1 MKLRIVEI
9 LLNLLF
15 WLASGWLVVNS
26 LSVTGQEV
34 IVENGVE
41 TVTLMRDDHLFN
53 GLLLIVSLCIL
64 SFYLHLCN
72 ILTHPKRKKG
82 YLTTVF
88 GIAILFIP
96 YGLIRIIG
104 STELLTEILIP
115 GTFEFAIY
123 IFYFSCATGY
133 GVVKLFLKSEESKKK
148 LQLEK
153 KQAELSLLRN
163 QLQPHFLFN
172 ALNNVLSMVDQTR
185 DPQLAN
191 VLDQLSELLRY
202 VVYDTQGQNVPIR
215 KEIDFIKAYAQLH
228 KLRFDDSELNFN
240 LEVIGE
246 NLDQPIEPGL
256 FIPFI
261 ENAFKYGALPEE
273 KSDISVTIDLSQ
285 PQTLFFQS
293 INPIYPELQ
302 NQESSGTGVANVR
315 ERLKLAYPGKY
326 QLKISDQDHYIVEL
340 QIDHA

>member
-1 MKLRIVEI
+1 MKQRAVEI
-9 LLNLLF
+9 LLNLIF

-34 IVENGVE
+34 LVENGVE
-41 TVTLMRDDHLFN
+41 TVTYLRDDQLFN
-53 GLLLIVSLCIL
+53 GLLLMVTLSFL
-64 SFYLHLCN
+64 SFYLHLWN
-72 ILTHPKRKKG
+72 ILSHVNRKN
-82 YLTTVF
+82 
-88 GIAILFIP
+88 GIFTILLGIVILFIP
-96 YGLIRIIG
+96 YGLIRFIGLVDIVTGII
-104 STELLTEILIP
+104 IP
-115 GTFEFAIY
+115 GTFEFGIY
-123 IFYFSCATGY
+123 LFYFSCATGY
-133 GVVKLFLKSEESKKK
+133 GVVKLFLRSEESKKT

-285 PQTLFFQS
+285 PNTIFFQS